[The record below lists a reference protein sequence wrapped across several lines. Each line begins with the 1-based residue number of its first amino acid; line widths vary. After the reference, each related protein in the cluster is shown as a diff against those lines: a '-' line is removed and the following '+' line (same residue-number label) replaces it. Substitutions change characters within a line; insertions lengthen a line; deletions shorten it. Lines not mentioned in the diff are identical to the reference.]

1 LPENSL
7 TIITFSSKRINWF
20 VPGTSLPLNQ
30 FFGAIARFNRAR
42 SEPTRGKV
50 WKAEMTHWDDTM
62 ADRPEADDPAYV
74 SGWTI
79 PGLAVLVVLVT
90 VWILGI

>member
-1 LPENSL
+1 MAPASQCRDLIEH
-7 TIITFSSKRINWF
+7 
-20 VPGTSLPLNQ
+20 VLN
-30 FFGAIARFNRAR
+30 
-42 SEPTRGKV
+42 PTRGKV

-74 SGWTI
+74 VGWTI